1 MNRGQN
7 RIIDKKKGAK
17 NPIKT
22 LKKLLGYIFKDHIW
36 SLMLVFILV
45 IFVAATTT
53 INALFLQV
61 LVDDY
66 IKPLIGEANPVY
78 TGLLKV
84 IFIMASIYL
93 VGIISTYIFNIIMV
107 KVSQGTLKKMRD
119 AMFTK
124 MQSLPINYFDTHS
137 HGDIMSRYT
146 NDTETLRQMIAQSMP
161 EIFRFSVTI
170 LMVFVSMIINNLLLT
185 GVVVIFVILMFSL
198 TKLIAQ
204 QSGKYFGKQQKALGK
219 LNGYIEE
226 MIHGQKVIK
235 VFNHEMAAK
244 NEFNAL
250 SEDLRENAANANK
263 HANTMMPV
271 MHNIGLLQFSTIA
284 IIGAIL
290 VLSLKDSPDHLLFMS
305 VGQLVSFLQLS
316 RSFTNPISQM
326 AQQFN
331 SVVMAL
337 AGAERIFELLD
348 QEAEIDDGLVTLVN
362 AFVDENGVIT
372 EADYVTHIWAWKYP
386 SENGEVKYKLLKGDI
401 RFYSVD
407 FGYPKGDLVL
417 RDVSIYAEPGQK
429 LAFVGAT
436 GAGKTTITNLINRF
450 YDIADG
456 KISYDGININEIKK
470 SSLRKSLGI
479 VLQDTSL
486 FTGTV
491 MENIRYGNLNAKDE
505 DVYNAAKL
513 ANADDFIKRLPEG
526 YETILSG
533 DGGNLSQ
540 GQRQLLSIARAAISD
555 APVMILDEATSSIDT
570 RTEKLVQKGTDKLMR
585 GRTVFVIAH
594 RLSTI
599 MNSDVIMVL
608 DKGRIV
614 ERGSH
619 AKLIERKGLYYQLYT
634 GAFELE

>member
-1 MNRGQN
+1 MNRGRN

-17 NPIKT
+17 NPMQT
-22 LKKLLGYIFKDHIW
+22 LKKLMGYIFRDHKW
-36 SLMLVFILV
+36 SLLVVIVLV

-66 IKPLIGEANPVY
+66 IRPLIGETNPIY
-78 TGLLKV
+78 SGLIKV
-84 IFIMASIYL
+84 ILIMASIYL

-119 AMFTK
+119 AMFIK
-124 MQSLPINYFDTHS
+124 MQSLPINYFDTTS

-161 EIFRFSVTI
+161 QIFRFSVTL
-170 LMVFVSMIINNLLLT
+170 LMVFVSMLINNLLLT
-185 GVVVIFVILMFSL
+185 AIVVVFVILMLFASK
-198 TKLIAQ
+198 TIAKR
-204 QSGKYFGKQQKALGK
+204 SGKYFGNQQRALGK

-235 VFNHEMAAK
+235 VFNHEEAVKA
-244 NEFNAL
+244 EFDVL

-284 IIGAIL
+284 IVGAIL
-290 VLSLKDSPDHLLFMS
+290 VLSLKDNLEHLLYMS

-326 AQQFN
+326 AQQLN

-348 QEAEIDDGLVTLVN
+348 QEEEIDDGLVTLVN
-362 AFVDENGVIT
+362 AYIDDEGVIS
-372 EADYVTHIWAWKYP
+372 EADHITATWAWKYP
-386 SENGEVKYKLLKGDI
+386 IDNGDITYRLLEGDI
-401 RFYSVD
+401 RFYNVD
-407 FGYPKGDLVL
+407 FAYPTSEMILH
-417 RDVSIYAEPGQK
+417 DVNIYAEPGQK

-450 YDIADG
+450 YDIVDG
-456 KISYDGININEIKK
+456 EITYDGIAITKIKK
-470 SSLRKSLGI
+470 SSLRRSLGI

-491 MENIRYGNLNAKDE
+491 MENIRYGKLDATDE

-513 ANADDFIKRLPEG
+513 ANADDFIKRLPQG
-526 YETILSG
+526 YDTVLTS

-540 GQRQLLSIARAAISD
+540 GQRQLLSIARAAISN

-570 RTEKLVQKGTDKLMR
+570 RTEKLVQKGTDELMK
-585 GRTVFVIAH
+585 GRTVFIIAH

-608 DKGRIV
+608 DDGRIV

-619 AKLIERKGLYYQLYT
+619 ESLIERKGIYYQLYT